1 MGLRNDGNSKT
12 KIISSSHINKLF
24 IYLFIYHNGWMAVT
38 TGIFS
43 FGEKRGRILETLFLK
58 AKMVQSCHI
67 LMK

>member
-1 MGLRNDGNSKT
+1 
-12 KIISSSHINKLF
+12 
-24 IYLFIYHNGWMAVT
+24 MAVT